1 VTEVRWPRHERALE
15 AARRVGADAVVATH
29 ISTVTWLTGYAAPIG
44 IGPVPWA
51 HTPLAILAPG
61 EPPVLIVPE
70 DEVEGAAATGS
81 EVLSY
86 PGYGIGPLD
95 PMGHLER
102 VLEAAV
108 AGRVVATEPA
118 FLPAPLAQ
126 RLTWVDASA
135 DLSGARA
142 VKDLDELVKIRAS
155 VRVADAGQ
163 QAVREYAAPG
173 MSELDLWSHVAAAME
188 RAAGGPIP
196 WVADLVSRP
205 GMDRWEGPPGP
216 RAISEG
222 ELVIADLSP
231 CRDGYWADSCSTIA
245 VGVPTPT
252 ARAFH
257 RRILDRLEQA
267 IAAVKP
273 GVVAGDLDALVRKG
287 LNYPHHSGHGI
298 GAGFHEEPRIV
309 PAWPTVLEPGMVLA
323 LEPGW
328 YGEGEGVRLEWIV
341 LVTSDGCE
349 VLSDHRLDL

>member
-1 VTEVRWPRHERALE
+1 
-15 AARRVGADAVVATH
+15 
-29 ISTVTWLTGYAAPIG
+29 
-44 IGPVPWA
+44 
-51 HTPLAILAPG
+51 
-61 EPPVLIVPE
+61 
-70 DEVEGAAATGS
+70 
-81 EVLSY
+81 
-86 PGYGIGPLD
+86 
-95 PMGHLER
+95 MGHLER

-231 CRDGYWADSCSTIA
+231 RRDGYWADSCSTIA

-252 ARAFH
+252 ARAMH

-298 GAGFHEEPRIV
+298 GTGFHEEPRIV

-341 LVTSDGCE
+341 LVTNDGCE